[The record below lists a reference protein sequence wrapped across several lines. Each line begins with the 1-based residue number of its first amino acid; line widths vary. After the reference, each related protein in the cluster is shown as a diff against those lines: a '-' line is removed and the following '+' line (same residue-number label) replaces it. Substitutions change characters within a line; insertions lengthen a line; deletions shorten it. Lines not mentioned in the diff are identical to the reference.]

1 MTVNIDR
8 NKIEQLKLTYII
20 GTYPLLTTT
29 FIDREIRLLQQWG
42 VNLQIVSIRR
52 PGREL
57 APEQLE
63 LQKSVRYLL
72 PISVVTLV
80 MSHLWFMVL
89 RPWSFWRTL
98 FYLFTRPHPSIQS
111 RFKSLLHFSTG
122 VYAAYV
128 IREDPGNH
136 VHAHFVDRAT
146 TVALVIGRL
155 HHITYSATA
164 HATDIYVNPI
174 MLQEK
179 ISQARFIATCT
190 QYNKDYLATAVGPDI
205 SRKVKRI
212 YHGLDMSHYHPY
224 HQPTD
229 KPLLISVGQ
238 LKEKKGFGYLL
249 KACRLLKEHGYEFEC
264 QIVGEG
270 HLRDELE
277 TEIRQLGLENV
288 VTLCGAL
295 PHQAVIDK
303 YKQATLFALP
313 CVVQADGERDGI
325 PNVILEALA
334 MELPVVST
342 RHSGIPEVI
351 ESGENGLLVPPE
363 EVVPLADALMQLL
376 DDPDLRMKLGSKGRA
391 IIMASFSV
399 ESNVEKLL
407 KEFIT

>member
-1 MTVNIDR
+1 
-8 NKIEQLKLTYII
+8 
-20 GTYPLLTTT
+20 
-29 FIDREIRLLQQWG
+29 
-42 VNLQIVSIRR
+42 
-52 PGREL
+52 
-57 APEQLE
+57 
-63 LQKSVRYLL
+63 
-72 PISVVTLV
+72 
-80 MSHLWFMVL
+80 
-89 RPWSFWRTL
+89 
-98 FYLFTRPHPSIQS
+98 
-111 RFKSLLHFSTG
+111 

-174 MLQEK
+174 MLREK

-212 YHGLDMSHYHPY
+212 YHGLDKSHYHPY

-249 KACRLLKEHGYEFEC
+249 KACRLLKERGYEFEC

-270 HLRDELE
+270 HLREELE
-277 TEIRQLGLENV
+277 AQIRQLGLEND

-351 ESGENGLLVPPE
+351 EDGENGLLVPPE
-363 EVVPLADALMQLL
+363 EVVPLANALMRLL
-376 DDPDLRMKLGSKGRA
+376 DDPDLCMKLGSKGRA
-391 IIMASFSV
+391 IIMTSFSV

-407 KEFIT
+407 KEFTA